1 MLRIKRWNLGHRT
14 IKLTWGVRWR
24 CTVGFMIRSRYSGT
38 FANERCQYKG
48 LCGGFAYIP
57 SIGSEN
63 PWYTVLWQITIF
75 NDFVLYSTYE
85 IKAYGKLTKSGIPGW
100 FLNKIG
106 YRFFCDGA
114 RSRTSAKRLQNAFWR
129 LNSLR
134 LVCAQ
139 HPKPFFRC
147 STPQNSANHG
157 AQKVLSTNNPI
168 LFRNTPGITQ
178 HNPRFRYVLQLRCH
192 PWKSRTLSLIIVP
205 EVFTQVP

>member
-1 MLRIKRWNLGHRT
+1 
-14 IKLTWGVRWR
+14 
-24 CTVGFMIRSRYSGT
+24 MIRSRYSGT

-106 YRFFCDGA
+106 YRFFRDNPA
-114 RSRTSAKRLQNAFWR
+114 RKIFHATGKLPTVTTVMQPQ
-129 LNSLR
+129 
-134 LVCAQ
+134 Q
-139 HPKPFFRC
+139 HC
-147 STPQNSANHG
+147 
-157 AQKVLSTNNPI
+157 
-168 LFRNTPGITQ
+168 
-178 HNPRFRYVLQLRCH
+178 
-192 PWKSRTLSLIIVP
+192 
-205 EVFTQVP
+205 